1 MIASDPSLNHTMWL
15 KHLCPW
21 KPRRQALVSEC
32 TNPIW
37 SVVRPHQSY
46 LNVLVDTLLTSLV
59 VTFGFYSEIL
69 VFQSSSPMHCFP
81 VQLREEEG
89 GRKEGSWGVAMQK
102 SIWKDQAAPLS
113 GSCRNPL
120 QMVSCKFQAIRCSIG
135 VQVHGSREQW

>member
-21 KPRRQALVSEC
+21 KPRRQALGSEC
-32 TNPIW
+32 TNLIW

-102 SIWKDQAAPLS
+102 SIWKDQAAP
-113 GSCRNPL
+113 PL
-120 QMVSCKFQAIRCSIG
+120 WLMPQSLADGKLQVSIHKM
-135 VQVHGSREQW
+135 